1 MTGKIGVVLLLP
13 LLGTAL
19 GAAGV
24 LVMRGKDAPGITR
37 GLNGFAAGV
46 MTAASVWSLILPA
59 LEQSAGLGKLSF
71 LPAAVGIWLGFGFV
85 AYLSRRIPGGAS
97 LTAAAVA
104 LHNLPEGMAVGVA
117 AAGVLSGS
125 VAFPAC
131 LALSAGIA
139 IQNLPEGAIISLP
152 LHAEGMS
159 RGRAFG
165 CGVLSGVI
173 EPVGAVLTL
182 CLARLAVPF
191 LPWLLAFSAGAMLH
205 VAATELI
212 PEMESR
218 LGTGC
223 YALGFTLMMA
233 LDVALG

>member
-1 MTGKIGVVLLLP
+1 MRGIGFILLLP

-19 GAAGV
+19 GAAAV
-24 LVMRGKDAPGITR
+24 FLMRRKTVPGITR

-46 MTAASVWSLILPA
+46 MTAASVWSLIIPA
-59 LEQSAGLGKLSF
+59 LEQSADLGGLSF
-71 LPAAVGIWLGFGFV
+71 VPAAVGIWLGFGFV
-85 AYLSRRIPGGAS
+85 ELLGRAVPRGAS

-104 LHNLPEGMAVGVA
+104 LHNLPEGMAIGVA
-117 AAGVLSGS
+117 AAGYLSGNVS
-125 VAFPAC
+125 LAAVF
-131 LALSAGIA
+131 ALSLGIA
-139 IQNLPEGAIISLP
+139 VQNLPEGAIISLP
-152 LHAEGMS
+152 LGAEGMS
-159 RGRAFG
+159 RKGAFG
-165 CGVLSGVI
+165 WGVLSGVI

-182 CLARLAVPF
+182 CLAALAVPV
-191 LPWLLAFSAGAMLH
+191 LPWLLSFSAGAMLY

-223 YALGFTLMMA
+223 YVMGFTLMMA

>member
-1 MTGKIGVVLLLP
+1 MREIGYVLLLP

-24 LVMRGKDAPGITR
+24 FVMGRKATPGVER

-46 MTAASVWSLILPA
+46 MVAASVWSLILPA
-59 LEQSAGLGKLSF
+59 LEQSEAMGQLSF
-71 LPAAVGIWLGFGFV
+71 LPATVGIWLGFAFV
-85 AYLSRRIPGGAS
+85 EFLSRMIPGGAS
-97 LTAAAVA
+97 LTATAVA
-104 LHNLPEGMAVGVA
+104 LHNLPEGMAVGIA
-117 AAGVLSGS
+117 AAGVLSGTVS
-125 VAFPAC
+125 FPAYF
-131 LALSAGIA
+131 ALSAGIA

-152 LHAEGMS
+152 LRAEGRS
-159 RGRAFG
+159 RRRAFG
-165 CGVLSGVI
+165 AGVLSGVI

-182 CLARLAVPF
+182 LLAALAAPVM
-191 LPWLLAFSAGAMLH
+191 PWLLAFSAGAMLH

-212 PEMESR
+212 PGMASR

-223 YALGFTLMMA
+223 YMIGFTLMMA

>member
-1 MTGKIGVVLLLP
+1 MIKTGFVLLLP

-24 LVMRGKDAPGITR
+24 FLMGGKGIPGITR
-37 GLNGFAAGV
+37 GLKGFAAGV

-59 LEQSAGLGKLSF
+59 LELSAGLGMLSF
-71 LPAAVGIWLGFGFV
+71 LPAAAGIWLGFGFV
-85 AYLSRRIPGGAS
+85 EYLSRLISGGAS

-117 AAGVLSGS
+117 AAGFLSGS
-125 VAFPAC
+125 VTFPAC

-152 LHAEGMS
+152 LHAEGDS

-165 CGVLSGVI
+165 YGVLSGVI

-182 CLARLAVPF
+182 CLGWLAVPL

-205 VAATELI
+205 VTATELI
-212 PEMESR
+212 PEMESP

-223 YALGFTLMMA
+223 YVLGFTLMMG

>member
-1 MTGKIGVVLLLP
+1 MREIGFVLLLP

-24 LVMRGKDAPGITR
+24 FVMGRKPAPGITR

-46 MTAASVWSLILPA
+46 MIAASVWSLILPA
-59 LEQSAGLGKLSF
+59 LEQSEGMGQLSF
-71 LPAAVGIWLGFGFV
+71 LPAMLGIWLGFAFV
-85 AYLSRRIPGGAS
+85 ELLSRMISGGAS

-117 AAGVLSGS
+117 AAGVLSGTVS
-125 VAFPAC
+125 FPAYF
-131 LALSAGIA
+131 ALSAGIA

-152 LHAEGMS
+152 LHAGGMK
-159 RGRAFG
+159 RGKSFG
-165 CGVLSGVI
+165 MGVLSGVI

-182 CLARLAVPF
+182 LLAALAVPV

-223 YALGFTLMMA
+223 YMIGFTLMMA

>member
-1 MTGKIGVVLLLP
+1 MKEIGFVLLLP

-24 LVMRGKDAPGITR
+24 FVMGSRPAPGITR

-46 MTAASVWSLILPA
+46 MIAASVWSLILPA
-59 LEQSAGLGKLSF
+59 LEQSEDLGQLSF
-71 LPAAVGIWLGFGFV
+71 LPAMLGIWLGFAFV
-85 AYLSRRIPGGAS
+85 ELLSRMISGGAS

-117 AAGVLSGS
+117 AAGVLSGTVS
-125 VAFPAC
+125 FPAY

-152 LHAEGMS
+152 LHAGGMKKGKS
-159 RGRAFG
+159 FG
-165 CGVLSGVI
+165 MGVLSGVI

-182 CLARLAVPF
+182 LLAALAVPV

-223 YALGFTLMMA
+223 YMIGFTLMMA